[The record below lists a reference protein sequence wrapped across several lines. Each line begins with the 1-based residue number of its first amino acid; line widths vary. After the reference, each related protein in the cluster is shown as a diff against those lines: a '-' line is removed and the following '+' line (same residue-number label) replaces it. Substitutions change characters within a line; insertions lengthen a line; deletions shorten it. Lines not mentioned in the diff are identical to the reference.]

1 MRMQKLWCSSEEPFD
16 FIQWIAENHRK
27 GVLLISGTEMIDF
40 LTTNLDLI
48 YSPSLENDEL
58 EFQSKD
64 FKIKL
69 SFILT
74 FSSLAVSSN
83 TFAINK
89 NENAFKIVSAD
100 NVTALV
106 ILEGNNINIKKNSF
120 LLGINFIA

>member
-16 FIQWIAENHRK
+16 FIQWITENHRK

-69 SFILT
+69 SFTIILGDANRSYYLLD
-74 FSSLAVSSN
+74 F
-83 TFAINK
+83 FQ
-89 NENAFKIVSAD
+89 NADARQLYMPPDNLKKIKHIYLIKYHKKFK
-100 NVTALV
+100 TQ
-106 ILEGNNINIKKNSF
+106 K
-120 LLGINFIA
+120 

>member
-69 SFILT
+69 SFTIILGDANRSYYLLD
-74 FSSLAVSSN
+74 F
-83 TFAINK
+83 FQ
-89 NENAFKIVSAD
+89 NADARQLYMPPDNLKKIQHIYLIKYHKKKFK
-100 NVTALV
+100 TQ
-106 ILEGNNINIKKNSF
+106 K
-120 LLGINFIA
+120 